1 MKIGVN
7 DKKIA
12 LFFENVQEAIE
23 ELAKLSK
30 STEHYLKVD
39 NKVLKLS
46 NIGDFIANVIIECE
60 YEIVKEVE

>member
-12 LFFENVQEAIE
+12 LFFENIQEAIE

-30 STEHYLKVD
+30 STDHYFKVG

-46 NIGDFIANVIIECE
+46 NINDFIANVIIECE